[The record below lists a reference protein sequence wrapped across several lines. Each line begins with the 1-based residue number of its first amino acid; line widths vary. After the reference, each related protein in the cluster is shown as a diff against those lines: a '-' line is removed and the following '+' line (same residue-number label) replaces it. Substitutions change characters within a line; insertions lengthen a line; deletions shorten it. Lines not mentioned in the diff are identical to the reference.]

1 MGIRRPVFFKEPAK
15 DKQDEADEA
24 KAKAAAKTALARL
37 PSATSDSGGVS
48 GKARRLKMIFLHAAS
63 GTAGSL
69 LAEMLLFPV
78 DTLKL
83 HLQTSSSVGGSGFF
97 GTLLHI
103 VRTRG
108 IGSLYQG
115 LAGSLLKESFHSSNY
130 WLWHGLLFQYVAKHD
145 DTSMTSTTTRLLLN
159 LIAKQLNWLC
169 TVPFEVVSSVN
180 QLKGAGF
187 FSTGRALYLEHGIGV
202 FYRGLLVSM
211 ILAINP
217 AIMNTLTTS
226 FLRIAASI
234 KQACGADYA
243 EARDHSAGTQGLVT
257 GISKTIATILTY
269 PLIRTKI
276 LQQTQVADAKSLAQ
290 VLRNIVATEGA
301 FGLYR
306 GLLAMSYKTVLW
318 NGLMQAFKTML
329 GPPRAITPPGSPFPK
344 TTLPMVMGRE
354 AFPSELVTTEK
365 LNEILAYL
373 KIEHEKKAGDRRVRK
388 LEHQL
393 DATMSEI
400 TEVKLLLSALVQKI
414 DDSPSRTPGSSSTEA
429 SVEDASHSDSDS
441 SQHTCTLREKD

>member
-1 MGIRRPVFFKEPAK
+1 MFFQDPPKH
-15 DKQDEADEA
+15 KQDKDDEE

-37 PSATSDSGGVS
+37 PSATLGSGDVR
-48 GKARRLKMIFLHAAS
+48 GKAQRLKMILLHAAS
-63 GTAGSL
+63 GTVGSL

-83 HLQTSSSVGGSGFF
+83 HLQTSSSVGGRGFF
-97 GTLLHI
+97 GTMLHI
-103 VRTRG
+103 IRTRG

-115 LAGSLLKESFHSSNY
+115 LPGALLKESFHSSNY
-130 WLWHGLLFQYVAKHD
+130 FLWHGLLFQYVAKHD

-180 QLKGAGF
+180 QLKGVGF

-226 FLRIAASI
+226 LLRIVAGI

-243 EARDHSAGTQGLVT
+243 EARDHSPGTQGLVT

-276 LQQTQVADAKSLAQ
+276 LQQTQVADAKTLSQ
-290 VLRNIVATEGA
+290 VLRSIVATEGI

-329 GPPRAITPPGSPFPK
+329 GPPRAMTPPGSPGPK

-365 LNEILAYL
+365 LDEILAYL
-373 KIEHEKKAGDRRVRK
+373 KIEHEKKVSEKRVRK
-388 LEHQL
+388 LEHHL
-393 DATMSEI
+393 DNTMSEI

-414 DDSPSRTPGSSSTEA
+414 GSDSPTKTPSSSSTEG
-429 SVEDASHSDSDS
+429 SVEDASHCDSDS
-441 SQHTCTLREKD
+441 SQHALEEQA